1 MDFEKL
7 TNRSKELFQDVVN
20 LAAREKHQFISPEH
34 LLSVMLNSKDSTL
47 KELLQKAGTDVA
59 RLSNEVD
66 AALKKIPA
74 VSGESVQSV
83 MSQEFTRVMM
93 EAEKL
98 ADKAGDSYVTQ
109 ERILQ
114 ALAQTAGTKAYD
126 LLKEAGL
133 NPVALNQAINDMR
146 KGRVADSESAEDNFN
161 ALKKYAIDITARA
174 REGKLDPVIGREH
187 EIRRTIQVLSRRT
200 KNNPVLIGEP
210 GVGKTAIVE
219 GLAIRIVNN
228 DVPESLH
235 NKRLLALDM
244 GALIAGAKFR
254 GEFEERLKAVLKE
267 VEESD
272 GNIILFIDEMHTI
285 VGAGASEGSMDASNL
300 LKPALA
306 RGELHCLG
314 ATTLK
319 K

>member
-126 LLKEAGL
+126 LLKEA
-133 NPVALNQAINDMR
+133 
-146 KGRVADSESAEDNFN
+146 
-161 ALKKYAIDITARA
+161 
-174 REGKLDPVIGREH
+174 
-187 EIRRTIQVLSRRT
+187 
-200 KNNPVLIGEP
+200 
-210 GVGKTAIVE
+210 
-219 GLAIRIVNN
+219 
-228 DVPESLH
+228 
-235 NKRLLALDM
+235 RLLSPKLM
-244 GALIAGAKFR
+244 I
-254 GEFEERLKAVLKE
+254 
-267 VEESD
+267 
-272 GNIILFIDEMHTI
+272 
-285 VGAGASEGSMDASNL
+285 
-300 LKPALA
+300 
-306 RGELHCLG
+306 C
-314 ATTLK
+314 
-319 K
+319 

>member
-7 TNRSKELFQDVVN
+7 TNKSKELVQDVVS
-20 LAAREKHQFISPEH
+20 LAAREKHQFIAPEH
-34 LLSVMLNSKDSTL
+34 LLSVMLNAKDNGTVT
-47 KELLQKAGTDVA
+47 ELLQKSGANVENLRNA
-59 RLSNEVD
+59 VD
-66 AALKKIPA
+66 AALKRLPQ
-74 VSGESVQSV
+74 VSGESVQSS

-98 ADKAGDSYVTQ
+98 AEQAGDSYVTV

-114 ALAQTAGTKAYD
+114 ALAQTAGTKAY
-126 LLKEAGL
+126 EAMKSAGV
-133 NPVALNQAINDMR
+133 NPVALNQAVNEMR
-146 KGRVADSESAEDNFN
+146 KGRIADSESAEDNFN

-174 REGKLDPVIGREH
+174 KEGKLDPVIGREH

-219 GLAIRIVNN
+219 GLAIRIINN

-244 GALIAGAKFR
+244 GALIGR
-254 GEFEERLKAVLKE
+254 CQIPRR
-267 VEESD
+267 
-272 GNIILFIDEMHTI
+272 I
-285 VGAGASEGSMDASNL
+285 
-300 LKPALA
+300 
-306 RGELHCLG
+306 
-314 ATTLK
+314 
-319 K
+319 